1 MTWGVGVARGVAR
14 TAGVARTR
22 GVGAGV
28 GDAAAVGVATGVDV
42 GAGVAWGVGVGVACG
57 ADDGRLKP
65 SRPCIVCAGGFVCA
79 ATGHADA
86 PASRMAIAPDRA
98 RRKYIMDP
106 VLTQK
111 RLPAP

>member
-1 MTWGVGVARGVAR
+1 MTWGVGVARGVGR
-14 TAGVARTR
+14 TAGVALAR
-22 GVGAGV
+22 GVGVGI
-28 GDAAAVGVATGVDV
+28 GDAAAVGAATGVGV
-42 GAGVAWGVGVGVACG
+42 GAGVAWGVGVACG

-65 SRPCIVCAGGFVCA
+65 SRPGIVCAGGFVCA